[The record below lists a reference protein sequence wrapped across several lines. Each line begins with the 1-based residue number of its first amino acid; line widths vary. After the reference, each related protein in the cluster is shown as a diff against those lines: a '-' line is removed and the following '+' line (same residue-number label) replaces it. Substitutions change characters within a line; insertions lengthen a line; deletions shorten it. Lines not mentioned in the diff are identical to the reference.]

1 MMKNRQPNFCRNQQ
15 GITLVE
21 LVIALVIGAIIAGAT
36 GTGVYQIWANDAH
49 SKAHMTAIKQVE
61 NALHYISRDIQMAQV
76 IQTDSLA
83 AEEVLR
89 LTWVDW
95 DDNITYQVSYTLSS
109 GNLKRD
115 CSAGNQTVIA
125 QHVTSFSVS
134 PIPYS
139 GDEVTV
145 TITSTVEGVK
155 PASETRIV
163 ETIPRSGS

>member
-21 LVIALVIGAIIAGAT
+21 LLIAIGIAAIIAGAVT
-36 GTGVYQIWANDAH
+36 TVTYQIWANDAH
-49 SKAHMTAIKQVE
+49 AKAQMTAIKQVE

-76 IQTDSLA
+76 IQTDALA
-83 AEEVLR
+83 ADEVLR

-95 DDNITYQVSYTLSS
+95 DNNTYQVSYTLSD
-109 GNLKRD
+109 GNLTRD
-115 CSAGNQTVIA
+115 YSAGNHTIVA
-125 QHVTSFSVS
+125 QDVTSFSVS

-145 TITSTVEGVK
+145 SITSTVEGAK

-163 ETIPRSGS
+163 EAIPRSGS